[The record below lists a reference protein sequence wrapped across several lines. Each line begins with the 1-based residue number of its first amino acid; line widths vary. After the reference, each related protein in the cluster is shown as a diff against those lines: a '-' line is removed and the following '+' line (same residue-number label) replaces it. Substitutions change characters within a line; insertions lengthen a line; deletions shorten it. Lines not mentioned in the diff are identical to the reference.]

1 MDNAE
6 WILIAAFL
14 AAVGLVFLR
23 LLAGARRAVVLQA
36 EAERQERERLEAER
50 AHRVALAEI
59 PVTKGVG
66 ETTQRTD
73 ATHAK
78 APAR

>member
-50 AHRVALAEI
+50 AHQAALAEI
-59 PVTKGVG
+59 PVTKEVG
-66 ETTQRTD
+66 ETAKRTD
-73 ATHAK
+73 AAHAK